1 MEEILNNISND
12 HFVANF
18 EELVIEN
25 QIQTAI
31 DMLTSAEDE
40 EQLLVIRAAQP
51 VLLERFVQALDRED
65 RIEVIEQLTA
75 DARTSLLQVLEE
87 LEKLDRLATPS
98 QPLEETESAADLIE
112 KTMEEVLEWEPEL
125 ETALDAIPAQAGEMH
140 FIIEGEHLRRSTP
153 EAAIVSVYSNPSSA
167 AQRDM
172 LETLGIDDHMLES
185 ALDPDEISRLEY
197 DPDEQSA
204 FIVLKRPKQEA
215 NARPE
220 LLEIS
225 SIGMLFQP
233 NRLIIVVPDEDPLIE
248 EGDRAE
254 SLRTLLLRI
263 MAYVVNE
270 FMLELKRVKRTS
282 REIQTRLSQSIGN
295 RELLRMFSLSEG
307 LVYNINAIEGN
318 GRALSRLRHLSQR
331 LKFNEEEMEYLD
343 DIVIDNHQCS
353 RQAEIF
359 STVLGGLLDA
369 RGNIINNNMNLLL
382 KNLTIINVVFLP
394 LGVIAGMGG
403 MSEYSVW
410 LEELHIDVLT
420 GYLAFTFGMLLL
432 GVATW
437 WLVSKLVDRWG
448 ATDNMNYTSRGGR
461 TLRSMLERQK
471 KQ

>member
-1 MEEILNNISND
+1 
-12 HFVANF
+12 
-18 EELVIEN
+18 
-25 QIQTAI
+25 
-31 DMLTSAEDE
+31 
-40 EQLLVIRAAQP
+40 
-51 VLLERFVQALDRED
+51 
-65 RIEVIEQLTA
+65 
-75 DARTSLLQVLEE
+75 
-87 LEKLDRLATPS
+87 
-98 QPLEETESAADLIE
+98 
-112 KTMEEVLEWEPEL
+112 
-125 ETALDAIPAQAGEMH
+125 MH
-140 FIIEGEHLRRSTP
+140 FTIVGEHLRRSTP
-153 EAAIVSVYSNPSSA
+153 EEAIVSVFSNPSSA
-167 AQRDM
+167 AQRDR
-172 LETLGIDDHMLES
+172 LEALGIDDHMLES

-204 FIVLKRPKQEA
+204 FIVMKRPKQET

-225 SIGMLFQP
+225 SIGMLFLP
-233 NRLIIVVPDEDPLIE
+233 NRLIIVVPDEEPLIE

-282 REIQTRLSQSIGN
+282 REIQTRLNQSIGN

-331 LKFNEEEMEYLD
+331 LQFNEEDMEYLD

-369 RGNIINNNMNLLL
+369 RGNIINNNMNILL

-410 LEELHIDVLT
+410 LEELHIDILI
-420 GYLAFTFGMLLL
+420 GYLAFTFAMLLL

-437 WLVSKLVDRWG
+437 WLVSKLMDRWG
-448 ATDNMNYTSRGGR
+448 ATDGVKYISKGHR
-461 TLRSMLERQK
+461 TLRAMLERRKEQR
-471 KQ
+471 